1 MKDLLKIRTN
11 SLDWALKHIEN
22 YGDTDIFPVPFE
34 YEAIRYLWDR
44 STRELVNG
52 TTLKEYL
59 RNQDMLQWNV
69 RDFRRSLTPKHKYG
83 FRLSTQL
90 DPLDTLV
97 YLSLVYEIGEDIES
111 KRIPVEKNVS
121 FSYRFNPND
130 DGRMFDCEVN
140 YGNFLNYCREKV
152 DEIMGDENIKYVVVA
167 DIADFFPRLYLHPL
181 ENALSSCTIKINHA
195 LEIKRL
201 LNSWNYSISYGIP
214 VGQDA
219 SRLLAELTLND
230 IDEGLLSE
238 GVDFCRYVDD
248 FRIFCSSEKE
258 AYQQL
263 ALLAEMLFE
272 NQGLTLQ
279 QHKTRIVP
287 VDEFRSE
294 YLISRESVD
303 IQRLSDEFLE
313 ILQEM
318 GIEDPYGEI
327 NYNLLP
333 GDIREQIDSLNLM
346 AILQEQID
354 SESADAKIVGFVLR
368 RMAQLQ
374 NTDALDLVLENID
387 KLYTSFKHIFVYLNE
402 LELNE
407 LQKEE
412 VSEKLISILDDSIV
426 GHLEYHRMWLFKTFS
441 NGQGWNIDKLATFYN
456 EYFDDFS
463 RRKIILALGQANQ
476 QSWFKTRKR
485 NIMQYPNWQRR
496 AFLAS
501 AKCLPGDEASHWY
514 RSILPRLDVLEL
526 AVVKWAENR

>member
-1 MKDLLKIRTN
+1 LLKLRN
-11 SLDWALKHIEN
+11 DSLEWALKHIEN

-34 YEAIRYLWDR
+34 YEAIRHLWER
-44 STRELVNG
+44 STRELPNG
-52 TTLKEYL
+52 STLKAHL
-59 RNQDMLQWNV
+59 RDQDMLQWTV
-69 RDFRRSLTPKHKYG
+69 RDYRRSLTPKHKYG

-97 YLSLVYEIGEDIES
+97 YLALIYEIGEDIES

-121 FSYRFNPND
+121 FSYRFSPNE
-130 DGRMFDCEVN
+130 DGRMFDTDTN
-140 YGNFLNYCREKV
+140 YGSFLSYCEAKV
-152 DEIMGDENIKYVVVA
+152 DEIIGDDNIKYIVVA

-181 ENALSSCTIKINHA
+181 ENALASCTTKTNHA
-195 LEIKRL
+195 RSIKRL
-201 LNSWNYSISYGIP
+201 LNNWNHSISYGIP

-219 SRLLAELTLND
+219 SRLLAELALND

-248 FRIFCSSEKE
+248 FRIFCNSEKE

-263 ALLAEMLFE
+263 AILAEMLFE
-272 NQGLTLQ
+272 NHGLTLQ

-287 VDEFRSE
+287 VNEFRRE
-294 YLISRESVD
+294 YLKSEESIE
-303 IQRLSDEFLE
+303 IQRLTDEFLE

-318 GIEDPYGEI
+318 GIDDPYGEI
-327 NYNLLP
+327 NY
-333 GDIREQIDSLNLM
+333 DILSAEIKEQIDSLNLE

-354 SESADAKIVGFVLR
+354 SESADTKIIGFVLR
-368 RMAQLQ
+368 RMSQLK

-387 KLYTSFKHIFVYLNE
+387 KLYTAFKHIFVYIND
-402 LELNE
+402 LELNVS
-407 LQKEE
+407 QKEV
-412 VSEKLISILDDSIV
+412 VSEKLIRILDDSIV

-441 NGQGWNIDKLATFYN
+441 NGQGWNIDKLATYYN

-485 NIMQYPNWQRR
+485 NVMQLSNWQRR

-501 AKCLPGDEASHWY
+501 ANCLPGDEASHWY
-514 RSILPRLDVLEL
+514 RSILPRLDVLEI
-526 AVVKWAENR
+526 AVVKWAESR

>member
-1 MKDLLKIRTN
+1 MLKLRID
-11 SLDWALKHIEN
+11 SLEWALKHIEN

-34 YEAIRYLWDR
+34 YEAIRYLWDTN
-44 STRELVNG
+44 TRELPNG

-59 RNQDMLQWNV
+59 RNQDMLKWNV
-69 RDFRRSLTPKHKYG
+69 RDYRRSLTPKHKFG

-97 YLSLVYEIGEDIES
+97 YLALVYEIGQDIET
-111 KRIPVEKNVS
+111 KRISVDRNVS
-121 FSYRFNPND
+121 FSYRFNPDN
-130 DGRMFDCEVN
+130 DGRMFDSEIHH
-140 YGNFLNYCREKV
+140 GNFLNYCESKV
-152 DEIMGDENIKYVVVA
+152 DEFNGDDNIKYVLVA

-181 ENALSSCTIKINHA
+181 ENALSSCTTKTNHA
-195 LEIKRL
+195 RAIKRL

-272 NQGLTLQ
+272 NHGLTLQ
-279 QHKTRIVP
+279 QHKTRIIP
-287 VDEFRSE
+287 VDEFRRKYLKSE
-294 YLISRESVD
+294 ESIE

-313 ILQEM
+313 ILHEM
-318 GIEDPYGEI
+318 GIDDPYGEI
-327 NYNLLP
+327 DYDILP
-333 GDIREQIDSLNLM
+333 SELQQQIDSLNLV

-354 SESADAKIVGFVLR
+354 SENVDAKINGFVLR
-368 RMAQLQ
+368 RMAQLK
-374 NTDALDLVLENID
+374 NTDALELVLDNID
-387 KLYTSFKHIFVYLNE
+387 KLYTAFQHIFVYIND
-402 LELNE
+402 LELSDS
-407 LQKEE
+407 QKDD

-426 GHLEYHRMWLFKTFS
+426 GHLEFHRMWLFKTFS
-441 NGQGWNIDKLATFYN
+441 NGEGWNIDKLATYYN

-463 RRKIILALGQANQ
+463 RRKIILALGKANQ

-485 NIMQYPNWQRR
+485 SIMQLPNWQRR
-496 AFLAS
+496 AFLA
-501 AKCLPGDEASHWY
+501 AANCLPGDEASHWY
-514 RSILPRLDVLEL
+514 RSILPRLDVLEV
-526 AVVKWAENR
+526 AVVKWAESK